1 MGDARY
7 NRGMRRRTRLGVIIA
22 VLLLIVAAGGYT
34 AFWFIVAGKL
44 KQGFAQ
50 WAQSEKA
57 QQLDVSWRG
66 LQIGGFP
73 FAFAIELS
81 GAVLRGEGI
90 DPPTEIRMPRLTGSA
105 HPWNFR
111 VWHLSAPQGLTVVAG
126 PEAKPVATL
135 TGRAATG
142 AVSAMADGGSRVWLS
157 VDALSVDSGEKI
169 GMRNA
174 DFWVVLPPHA
184 PATHTDSNL
193 ALAADLHQLK
203 LPRAPSPFHD
213 LLDELAL
220 GLTIKGAIPPG
231 PPRQAAAAWRDEGG
245 TAELDK
251 LTLHWGQVVVTG
263 SGTLALD
270 GNLQPIGGFSGSVE
284 GYEELMNALVAAGK
298 MKPSDAQLARIGL
311 AMLAKAGPD
320 GRPAITTSFT
330 IQNGE
335 MFLGPAKLGPAPKIS
350 WE

>member
-1 MGDARY
+1 
-7 NRGMRRRTRLGVIIA
+7 MRRRTRLGLIIA
-22 VLLLIVAAGGYT
+22 ALLLIVAAGGYT

-57 QQLDVSWRG
+57 QQLDVSWQG

-73 FAFAIELS
+73 FAFAIKLS
-81 GAVLRGEGI
+81 DTVLRGQGVN
-90 DPPTEIRMPRLTGSA
+90 PPTEIRLPRLTGSA
-105 HPWNFR
+105 RPWNFR
-111 VWHLSAPQGLTVVAG
+111 VWHLSAPQGLTTVAG
-126 PEAKPVATL
+126 PEGKPVATL

-142 AVSAMADGGSRVWLS
+142 AVSVMADGGSRVWLS
-157 VDALSVDSGEKI
+157 VDALSVESGEKI
-169 GMRNA
+169 AARNA
-174 DFWVVLPPHA
+174 DFWLILPPHA

-193 ALAADLHQLK
+193 ALAADLHELK
-203 LPRAPSPFHD
+203 LPRAPSPFRD
-213 LLDELAL
+213 LLDELAF
-220 GLTIKGAIPPG
+220 GVTIKGAIPPG

-245 TAELDK
+245 TAELDN
-251 LTLHWGQVVVTG
+251 LTLRWGQVVVTG

-270 GNLQPIGGFSGSVE
+270 GNLQPIGGFSGAVE
-284 GYEELMNALVAAGK
+284 GYDELMNALVAAGK

-335 MFLGPAKLGPAPKIS
+335 MFLGPAKLGPAPRIS

>member
-1 MGDARY
+1 M
-7 NRGMRRRTRLGVIIA
+7 IA
-22 VLLLIVAAGGYT
+22 ALLLIVAAGGYT
-34 AFWFIVAGKL
+34 AFWFIAAGEL
-44 KQGFAQ
+44 KQRFAQ

-57 QQLDVSWRG
+57 QQLDVSWQG
-66 LQIGGFP
+66 MQIGGFP
-73 FAFAIELS
+73 FAFAMELS
-81 GAVLRGEGI
+81 DTVLRGQGI
-90 DPPTEIRMPRLTGSA
+90 NPPTEIRMPRLTGSA

-126 PEAKPVATL
+126 PEAKPVARL
-135 TGRAATG
+135 TGRAANG

-157 VDALSVDSGEKI
+157 VDALGVESGEKI
-169 GMRNA
+169 ATRNA
-174 DFWVVLPPHA
+174 DFWLILPPHA
-184 PATHTDSNL
+184 PATHTDSSL
-193 ALAADLHQLK
+193 ALAADLHELK
-203 LPRAPSPFHD
+203 LPWAPNPFRN

-220 GLTIKGAIPPG
+220 GVTIKGAIPPG

-245 TAELDK
+245 TAELDNLK
-251 LTLHWGQVVVTG
+251 LRWGQVVVTG

-270 GNLQPIGGFSGSVE
+270 SNLQPIGGFSGAVE
-284 GYEELMNALVAAGK
+284 GYDELMNALVAAGK

-335 MFLGPAKLGPAPKIS
+335 MFLGPAKLGPAPKIH